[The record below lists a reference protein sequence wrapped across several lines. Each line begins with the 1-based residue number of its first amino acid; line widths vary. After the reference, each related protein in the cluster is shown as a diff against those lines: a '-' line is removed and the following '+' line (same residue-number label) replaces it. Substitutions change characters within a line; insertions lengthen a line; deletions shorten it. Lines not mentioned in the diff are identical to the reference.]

1 MIRSFV
7 FSQGKLVSQD
17 VGLDLMRSFLFDDDV
32 QIWADLDQPTD
43 EEIRAVLDTAFQF
56 HPLAIEDCLTL
67 SEQPKIDEYD
77 GYLFLV
83 IHAVDFFAESH
94 EFRTAELNL
103 FIGRNYLVTV
113 HRAPLRSINA
123 TIDRITKNPGAAAK
137 ASDRLAY
144 TILDFLLE
152 NYEPSLNDLSAD
164 IAKLEHQVMMGQSIE
179 LFRDLQHLKSE
190 VQRLRQI
197 TGPQR
202 EVIGRL
208 ARGEFKLIRPHL
220 LPYYRDLADRLAR
233 LSERAESY
241 RDSLTGVVQTHLS
254 LQQNDMNKIIKVL
267 TVITVLATPL
277 QVITSFYGMNFTH
290 MPELHLQYAHVFV
303 FAITAAM
310 TALIFIVL
318 KWRRWL

>member
-17 VGLDLMRSFLFDDDV
+17 VGLDLLRSFLFDDDV

-43 EEIRAVLDTAFQF
+43 EEIRQVLEVAFQF
-56 HPLAIEDCLTL
+56 HPLAIEDCMTL
-67 SEQPKIDEYD
+67 SEQPKIDEYES
-77 GYLFLV
+77 YLFLV
-83 IHAVDFFAESH
+83 IHAVDFLAASH
-94 EFRTAELNL
+94 EFRTTELNL
-103 FIGRNYLVTV
+103 FIGRNFLVTV
-113 HRAPLRSINA
+113 HRSPLRSINA

-164 IAKLEHQVMMGQSIE
+164 IAKLEHQVLGGHSLE
-179 LFRDLQHLKSE
+179 LFHDLQHLKSE

-233 LSERAESY
+233 FSDRAEGY
-241 RDSLTGVVQTHLS
+241 RDALTGVVQTHLS

-290 MPELHLQYAHVFV
+290 MPELHLEYAHVFV
-303 FAITAAM
+303 FAVTAAV
-310 TALIFIVL
+310 TVGIFAVL